1 MSCTNHLSEL
11 EVLRLQVADLSRK
24 LVEREQSMSAE
35 HRDLVETIQDL
46 RKQSRLKKRGS
57 DQKIGQIEQVMD
69 EIETIA
75 SDLDALLAGANHSD
89 VE

>member
-46 RKQSRLKKRGS
+46 RKQSQLLRT
-57 DQKIGQIEQVMD
+57 IIEGTAA
-69 EIETIA
+69 ETPP
-75 SDLDALLAGANHSD
+75 AGTTPSRSTP
-89 VE
+89 VR